1 MMSSSPAHNNLHNL
15 SSSTSSNLA
24 DLSPSLLNASISGV
38 PPTSS
43 DSASLAKQLDSL
55 ESLNFFAQQPLYS
68 SSNYHLQVQQIP
80 LAPSSSLSSLNFLE
94 STTTSTTS
102 PVGTGPGTGTTI
114 SNSNSNSN
122 SNANTTTNN
131 NNNINNNNIGS
142 STIIRDDFDDT
153 NNSGSITS
161 GTGAGGI
168 TLNALAAAS
177 QANHGGAVSGDGPSS
192 SGTYPDDVDTSEL
205 LDFVPISSQSNPNL
219 HYPPAMNSGNFI
231 PESLSTSSISS
242 FNSMVHQFP
251 SSSSVNNIT
260 SLQQTPVRSSTRL
273 RAGST
278 ASIGGKSTSTPYITP
293 RKVTTSLR
301 RSKSKVSDK
310 SPTHG
315 NPFYTPPSFMSPR
328 ISKHKKQVSISN
340 TISFTHL
347 DTDLQ
352 LQHRHSTSSPIAT
365 PLRTP
370 GLKSEAYNYD
380 DDDDDDGDDEAEQDD
395 LQDIP
400 NSIANDTTAVD
411 DVINSATRDSS
422 ETTFISPAMLVKG
435 ENKFGGK
442 LSELTTFPYS
452 SETPNNTQENLPR
465 SNSAVSDP
473 TSNVAASSV
482 AANAFFSQ
490 PAIFSSH
497 DYMGSVQDMIF
508 MDPNDIGT
516 YPNEMYS
523 YPQQQQQLQQQIQQQ
538 QLQPQPPLPPPQQF
552 QLQQQISPLNQ
563 QQSSNYLD
571 PDQYSNN
578 NVMIQQQFAQQ
589 QQEILSQQQQ
599 SQGQIPLPHQQ
610 VQLQQQPDQPIAS
623 YVLKSNTMPQLNSVA
638 SQQQRQF
645 QQQQTYPAK
654 MTRSRSSVNLS
665 DIASSKEAKTA
676 ALRSV
681 KQQQQQQQPRGP
693 AMLYDTNAYI
703 LGGIPENGSIMIH
716 HHESSQTAS
725 STPTSSTSQS
735 HHHSRFPSVET
746 IPIAAPQQQMYSQ
759 AQVQIQQQPFMTP
772 PHHGSISLSSNS
784 SHPHPKSPSKS
795 IRQVKSRMKKST
807 SVTLNELKQPEKLDL
822 PEQSARSK
830 SRSKSSPDHEKK
842 KIHECPLCHSRFQR
856 PEHVKR
862 HMRSHSSEKPFAC
875 PQPNCGK
882 RFNRNDNLKQ
892 HLRKIHGVNPQTHK

>member
-1 MMSSSPAHNNLHNL
+1 
-15 SSSTSSNLA
+15 
-24 DLSPSLLNASISGV
+24 
-38 PPTSS
+38 
-43 DSASLAKQLDSL
+43 
-55 ESLNFFAQQPLYS
+55 
-68 SSNYHLQVQQIP
+68 
-80 LAPSSSLSSLNFLE
+80 
-94 STTTSTTS
+94 
-102 PVGTGPGTGTTI
+102 
-114 SNSNSNSN
+114 
-122 SNANTTTNN
+122 
-131 NNNINNNNIGS
+131 
-142 STIIRDDFDDT
+142 
-153 NNSGSITS
+153 
-161 GTGAGGI
+161 
-168 TLNALAAAS
+168 
-177 QANHGGAVSGDGPSS
+177 
-192 SGTYPDDVDTSEL
+192 
-205 LDFVPISSQSNPNL
+205 
-219 HYPPAMNSGNFI
+219 
-231 PESLSTSSISS
+231 
-242 FNSMVHQFP
+242 
-251 SSSSVNNIT
+251 
-260 SLQQTPVRSSTRL
+260 
-273 RAGST
+273 
-278 ASIGGKSTSTPYITP
+278 
-293 RKVTTSLR
+293 
-301 RSKSKVSDK
+301 
-310 SPTHG
+310 
-315 NPFYTPPSFMSPR
+315 MSPR

-370 GLKSEAYNYD
+370 GIKSEAYNYD

-400 NSIANDTTAVD
+400 NSVANDTTAVD
-411 DVINSATRDSS
+411 DVINDATRESS

-452 SETPNNTQENLPR
+452 SETANNTQENLPR
-465 SNSAVSDP
+465 SNTAVSDP
-473 TSNVAASSV
+473 TSNVAASSTG
-482 AANAFFSQ
+482 NAFFPQ
-490 PAIFSSH
+490 PAIFSPQ
-497 DYMGSVQDMIF
+497 DYIGSAQDMIF
-508 MDPNDIGT
+508 MDPNDIGN
-516 YPNEMYS
+516 YSNEIYS
-523 YPQQQQQLQQQIQQQ
+523 YPQQQQQQQLQQQHSQQQQQQQQ
-538 QLQPQPPLPPPQQF
+538 QLQPQPSLPPPQQF
-552 QLQQQISPLNQ
+552 QPQQQIPPLHQ

-578 NVMIQQQFAQQ
+578 NALIQQQFAQQ
-589 QQEILSQQQQ
+589 QQELLSQQQQ

-610 VQLQQQPDQPIAS
+610 VQLQQPDQPITS
-623 YVLKSNTMPQLNSVA
+623 YILKSNTMPQLNTVA

-645 QQQQTYPAK
+645 QQQQSYPAK

-681 KQQQQQQQPRGP
+681 KQQQQQQQPPSGP
-693 AMLYDTNAYI
+693 PMYYDTNGYI

-716 HHESSQTAS
+716 HHEPSQTAS
-725 STPTSSTSQS
+725 STPTSSTSQT

-746 IPIAAPQQQMYSQ
+746 IPIAAPTQQQMYSQ

-784 SHPHPKSPSKS
+784 SHTHPKSPSKS

-830 SRSKSSPDHEKK
+830 SRSKNSPDHEKK